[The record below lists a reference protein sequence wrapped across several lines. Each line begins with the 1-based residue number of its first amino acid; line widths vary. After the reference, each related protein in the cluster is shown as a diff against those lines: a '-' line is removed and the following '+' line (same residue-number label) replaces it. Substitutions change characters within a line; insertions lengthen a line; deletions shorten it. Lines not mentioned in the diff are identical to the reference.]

1 MGKLTGPVTERC
13 LTAGD
18 DGDDDCNDDGDHDD
32 GDGDH
37 DDDDHDVNDEAGM
50 MAMTPLHQNR
60 CKCAPTQQC

>member
-18 DGDDDCNDDGDHDD
+18 DGDDDCNDDGD
-32 GDGDH
+32 G
-37 DDDDHDVNDEAGM
+37 DHDVNDEAGM

-60 CKCAPTQQC
+60 CKRAPTQQC

>member
-18 DGDDDCNDDGDHDD
+18 DGDDDCNDDGDDDCNDD
-32 GDGDH
+32 GDG
-37 DDDDHDVNDEAGM
+37 DHDVNDEAGM

-60 CKCAPTQQC
+60 CKC

>member
-18 DGDDDCNDDGDHDD
+18 DGDDDD
-32 GDGDH
+32 GDG
-37 DDDDHDVNDEAGM
+37 DHDVNDEAGM

>member
-18 DGDDDCNDDGDHDD
+18 DGDDDCNDDGDGDHDD

-37 DDDDHDVNDEAGM
+37 DVNDEDGM

-60 CKCAPTQQC
+60 CKRAPTQQC